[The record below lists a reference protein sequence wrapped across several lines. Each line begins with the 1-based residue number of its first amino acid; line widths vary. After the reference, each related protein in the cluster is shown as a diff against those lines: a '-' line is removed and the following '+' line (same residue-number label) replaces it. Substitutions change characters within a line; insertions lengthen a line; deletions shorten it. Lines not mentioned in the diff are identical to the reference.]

1 MAKRDKLNP
10 TNAEIISSQDVSD
23 SIQYRDVQNRQQL
36 QHSRIEEKKPLWPW
50 RALAIVLGVLSCVLT
65 YAFTSLGA
73 TVWGSFTTSSNDA
86 QYVAD
91 HEKTLMAQTSPATP
105 DMIPGCYGADSGSVL
120 NLPIYVRQVNSYMVA
135 NQHYEDRR
143 TNPQCSAYMPAD
155 QASGFAVLGNV
166 AYATPQDV
174 PQPEWFQAQLA
185 QAKQQDQIALA
196 KRKSLPKDAWLYSEH
211 SVSEN
216 VKHDLKPGLWN
227 TMAGILVGLAV
238 YSMAFVKFKRNWVS
252 QNIQYD
258 TADINQH
265 EDDQHLMINEELF
278 DHFDIFPD
286 IGAHSSVVPR
296 ALISHVFLTNKGLNK
311 IRATR
316 FYDKDT
322 EIDGEKYF
330 KGEPMF
336 TEDSDEPLSHMVPM
350 IDEAHGDSLM
360 DASAVP
366 QDKRI
371 RRRFDP
377 AKTVYRQAGGGCG
390 KLKGYTNWAEVINND
405 WTFPDYEPSR
415 PAGVYLVDTDPVNT
429 MVLAITRAGKGQTII
444 EPTLDMWTR
453 CNEKSNI
460 VVNDPKGE
468 LLIKCYVKAT
478 VRGFQ
483 PVQFNLIEPVK
494 TDIYNPLLMAADAAR
509 EGDSTRCA
517 QYVES
522 IGNVFFP
529 ADSGEDPVWPN
540 AANNAFQRAAYGMID
555 YYYEAEKSLRARAER
570 DHISPKTLETMVDQL
585 WGKVTLYNCYQ
596 LFVQLTSKK
605 LKNPAVEL
613 SKDVQANE
621 DKYKQM
627 SQADYDKLVADTEAK
642 AVLWD
647 NAAEIDELTLFF
659 NATAALPRNSVR
671 TLVGNADNALRAM
684 GAAEKMLASVYGIAI
699 TAMSFFANPTIST
712 LTSGT
717 PSQNVDLAGLSFPR
731 RFGVRFDSDFLA
743 THHLATMQCRW
754 TGYDDPNFETPLG
767 KDFTHTDMVT
777 REGWARCF
785 FKGIWPHDTGYLKL
799 EILDPSSGRLIR
811 TMFFQFEKR
820 YLTTL
825 DGAFYLK
832 DPILDE
838 RVPNGGIII
847 ELKQTAHGF
856 KPGRDTFVSKTI
868 GNLDQPV
875 DKMTVETIDKPIISQ
890 TSVHYGEKP
899 KMIFLVTPPHLT
911 AYAKLILILLKQLVD
926 LNFEQS
932 YTTKESQKPLYAT
945 QFMLDELG
953 NLQSDG
959 HGIDSFGTMLS
970 IGLGQSQFFTII
982 LQTLQQLRDV
992 YGQDVDKVIQGNALW
1007 LNSNVFTPSGCTKMG
1022 DLSIGD
1028 EVLTADGTV
1037 TNVVGIYPQGRK
1049 RAYRVTLRDGSS
1061 VKASADHLWEVVRRK
1076 TWLRY
1081 EGVDSQTGKKIY
1093 VPAGPNGETTRFVHE
1108 VVNTMQLKKMIE
1120 NNGHN
1125 VVALPIIKP
1134 AAHIKRQFPL
1144 DPYTLGVIL
1153 GDGYITDSGAV
1164 QFGITSKKFGIIDK
1178 MQANGMDVHQLASY
1192 SRGGEQYADEHGYM
1206 LYGAQDALRQLG
1218 LIGHKAHDKFIPEQY
1233 LYGSVEQ
1240 RLELLRGLM
1249 DTDGYVYDKV
1259 KPSGKHKGEHTC
1271 EMEYVTVSERLAKDI
1286 QQLIRSLGGRVSI
1299 NVKKNVYYTSPTQST
1314 PKQASTAYRLQNI
1327 RLPELC
1333 PFSLD
1338 YKVAR
1343 WTPDRSGTICG
1354 ELSAA
1359 NYGNVVTSVEYVGME
1374 EMQCIKVADSRHLYL
1389 TDDYIPTHNTAN
1401 IVFLKSTDDQMIDT
1415 LSKMSG
1421 KTHRVVTNSK
1431 TITTDESQVMM
1442 RTDAKVS
1449 KTMTS
1454 EEVPVISYNDMA
1466 YIPKCNSM
1474 VFRAGTSAIWNR
1486 NETVLPM
1493 SWNLYKDTII
1503 NPGHEYSLK
1512 TIPSLS
1518 TAKDFDV
1525 KRNQPDFDAMLERR
1539 VAQAIAAPKATE
1551 AYQTLFGL
1559 SDADMARNVGDDN
1572 FADAIMRLVD
1582 SLVDGIDAAQ
1592 DNNDPDMVQ
1601 SPDAAGGMDNW
1612 DPDDDYDDGAGLNAD
1627 GSLKT
1632 SKAQGKSAAQ
1642 NTASKLLEGAQE
1654 NTEVEK
1660 QTQMTQAQAQ
1670 DWERPRYCGGRLS
1683 RADLC
1688 SIAGAP
1694 THQLDEVLSAAI
1706 EDAKAPMQ
1714 RDKHNF
1720 RYDAALGTFYVR
1732 DEQGRM
1738 DALALR
1744 MMGAMSAEQRASI
1757 QAAAKDPASRTFGE
1771 PDDMPYA
1778 QWQISDVFYRWLVS
1792 LDSWS
1797 GIAEGKFEQFLIRAL
1812 DLQEQQSGT

>member
-50 RALAIVLGVLSCVLT
+50 RVLAIVLGVLSCLLMYV
-65 YAFTSLGA
+65 FTSLGF
-73 TVWGSFTTSSNDA
+73 TVVGSFTASGNDA
-86 QYVAD
+86 QYVAN

-105 DMIPGCYGADSGSVL
+105 DTIPGCYGADSGSVL

-143 TNPQCSAYMPAD
+143 FNPQCSAYMPAD

-185 QAKQQDQIALA
+185 QAKQQDQTALA
-196 KRKSLPKDAWLYSEH
+196 KRKSLPKDTWLYSEH

-296 ALISHVFLTNKGLNK
+296 ALISHAFLTNKGLNK
-311 IRATR
+311 IKATK

-336 TEDSDEPLSHMVPM
+336 DEDSDESLTHMVPM

-366 QDKRI
+366 KDKRI

-405 WTFPDYEPSR
+405 WTFPDYEPAR

-754 TGYDDPNFETPLG
+754 TGYDDPNFEKPLG

-811 TMFFQFEKR
+811 TMFFQFDKR

-856 KPGRDTFVSKTI
+856 KPGRDTFISKTI
-868 GNLDQPV
+868 GNIDQPV

-1007 LNSNVFTPSGCTKMG
+1007 LNSNVFTPSGYTKMG

-1049 RAYRVTLRDGSS
+1049 RAYCVTLRDGSS

-1125 VVALPIIKP
+1125 AVALPIIKP

-1249 DTDGYVYDKV
+1249 DTDGYVYDRV

-1299 NVKKNVYYTSPTQST
+1299 NVKKDVHYTSPTQST

-1343 WTPDRSGTICG
+1343 WTLDRSGAICG

-1592 DNNDPDMVQ
+1592 DVGDPDMVQ

-1654 NTEVEK
+1654 NTEVER

-1688 SIAGAP
+1688 SISGAP

>member
-50 RALAIVLGVLSCVLT
+50 RALAIVLGVLSCVLM

-91 HEKTLMAQTSPATP
+91 HEKTLMATTSPATP
-105 DMIPGCYGADSGSVL
+105 DTIPGCYGADSGSVL
-120 NLPIYVRQVNSYMVA
+120 NLPIYVRQVNSYMVV

-992 YGQDVDKVIQGNALW
+992 YGQDVDKVIQGN
-1007 LNSNVFTPSGCTKMG
+1007 
-1022 DLSIGD
+1022 
-1028 EVLTADGTV
+1028 
-1037 TNVVGIYPQGRK
+1037 
-1049 RAYRVTLRDGSS
+1049 
-1061 VKASADHLWEVVRRK
+1061 
-1076 TWLRY
+1076 
-1081 EGVDSQTGKKIY
+1081 
-1093 VPAGPNGETTRFVHE
+1093 
-1108 VVNTMQLKKMIE
+1108 
-1120 NNGHN
+1120 
-1125 VVALPIIKP
+1125 
-1134 AAHIKRQFPL
+1134 
-1144 DPYTLGVIL
+1144 
-1153 GDGYITDSGAV
+1153 
-1164 QFGITSKKFGIIDK
+1164 
-1178 MQANGMDVHQLASY
+1178 
-1192 SRGGEQYADEHGYM
+1192 
-1206 LYGAQDALRQLG
+1206 
-1218 LIGHKAHDKFIPEQY
+1218 
-1233 LYGSVEQ
+1233 
-1240 RLELLRGLM
+1240 
-1249 DTDGYVYDKV
+1249 
-1259 KPSGKHKGEHTC
+1259 
-1271 EMEYVTVSERLAKDI
+1271 
-1286 QQLIRSLGGRVSI
+1286 
-1299 NVKKNVYYTSPTQST
+1299 
-1314 PKQASTAYRLQNI
+1314 
-1327 RLPELC
+1327 
-1333 PFSLD
+1333 
-1338 YKVAR
+1338 
-1343 WTPDRSGTICG
+1343 
-1354 ELSAA
+1354 
-1359 NYGNVVTSVEYVGME
+1359 
-1374 EMQCIKVADSRHLYL
+1374 
-1389 TDDYIPTHNTAN
+1389 TAN

-1592 DNNDPDMVQ
+1592 DNNDPDMAQ